1 MAEVNQGYQVDR
13 TMALYERPALEI
25 GDAATFAEVKG
36 AIESKF
42 AAGNVDGF
50 LKSLAK
56 SNLRIREFEVVA
68 KAAKIGPSTSAQYAQ
83 LPVGDQALIREF
95 YLASL
100 EQVEQSLR
108 DKYFKIYA
116 YY

>member
-13 TMALYERPALEI
+13 STALYERPALAIE
-25 GDAATFAEVKG
+25 DAATFAEVKS

-42 AAGNVDGF
+42 AAGSVESF

-56 SNLRIREFEVVA
+56 NNLRIREFEDVA
-68 KAAKIGPSTSAQYAQ
+68 KAGKLGPSTGAQYAK